1 MTVFKPYLMHFK
13 PSDANALPLFMQA
26 GRLSVAD
33 VLLLII
39 LNIKDV
45 YIVIRNFCYICI
57 AVV

>member
-1 MTVFKPYLMHFK
+1 MHFK
-13 PSDANALPLFMQA
+13 PSDANALPLSMQA
-26 GRLSVAD
+26 GRLSTAD

-39 LNIKDV
+39 LNIKDA

>member
-1 MTVFKPYLMHFK
+1 MTVSKPYLMHFK
-13 PSDANALPLFMQA
+13 PSDANALPLSMQA

>member
-1 MTVFKPYLMHFK
+1 MTVSKPYLMHFK
-13 PSDANALPLFMQA
+13 PSDANALPLSMQA

-39 LNIKDV
+39 LNIKDA